1 MACRRPMTLPS
12 WSWKTVS
19 EELVSGPAE
28 QTLAGNLL

>member
-19 EELVSGPAE
+19 EELVSATE